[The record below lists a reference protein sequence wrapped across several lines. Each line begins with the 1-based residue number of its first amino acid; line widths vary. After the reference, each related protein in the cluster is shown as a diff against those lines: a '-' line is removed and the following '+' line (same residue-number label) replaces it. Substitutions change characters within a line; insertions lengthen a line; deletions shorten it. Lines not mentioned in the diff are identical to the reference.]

1 MTDHDVLFG
10 YRLQL
15 FDLAARMT
23 VSTAC
28 RVFGVHRGRRS
39 TMSCP
44 VSERVIEG
52 LSGQRTGRGSSWG
65 DHLSYLDAI
74 AAPVLASELPTAP
87 GALAGS
93 RRESRRCSGRP
104 MSCWIPTSR
113 SNRVLGWRAPPSSF
127 ARRTSSIW
135 PGLAPRPDASVWPR
149 ALTRP
154 TVWPGCMQHLESVS
168 IRYRLGS
175 GASGLL
181 LPGWLA
187 SRVRW
192 EPRSALRGAG
202 VPQAT
207 STPSTNMI
215 VS

>member
-1 MTDHDVLFG
+1 LLDSDEPIEPRAGLARAAEFVRPAYVVDLAWLGATPWRERLAPSFDPPDRMA
-10 YRLQL
+10 RLQ
-15 FDLAARMT
+15 D
-23 VSTAC
+23 
-28 RVFGVHRGRRS
+28 
-39 TMSCP
+39 
-44 VSERVIEG
+44 
-52 LSGQRTGRGSSWG
+52 
-65 DHLSYLDAI
+65 
-74 AAPVLASELPTAP
+74 
-87 GALAGS
+87 
-93 RRESRRCSGRP
+93 
-104 MSCWIPTSR
+104 
-113 SNRVLGWRAPPSSF
+113 
-127 ARRTSSIW
+127 
-135 PGLAPRPDASVWPR
+135 
-149 ALTRP
+149 
-154 TVWPGCMQHLESVS
+154 LESVS